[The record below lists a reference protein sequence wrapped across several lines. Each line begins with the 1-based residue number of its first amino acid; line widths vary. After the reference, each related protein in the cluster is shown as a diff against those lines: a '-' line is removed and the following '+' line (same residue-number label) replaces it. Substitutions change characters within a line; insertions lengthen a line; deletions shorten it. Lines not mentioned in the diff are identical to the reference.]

1 MTKSVLVVGS
11 GAREHAIIDKLSN
24 SKNITTIYIFS
35 NQDNIDLYL
44 NNNACE
50 IKCISHFNI
59 DNDDNLFSNT
69 INYIRD
75 NSIDFVFIGPEKYL
89 CDGIVNILNYN
100 CIPSFGPDEFASQI
114 ESSKIFSKQIMKE
127 LNIPTATFKYFENS
141 KSAIQ
146 HILDLKDGSYVI
158 KVDGLA
164 SGKGVFL
171 PNKHNEA
178 ISIIVEL
185 FNNDPTTKIIIE
197 EKLIGT
203 EVSLLAFCNGST
215 VELMP
220 CVQDYKLSRDNN
232 TGTNTGGM
240 GSHGPVY
247 TLNNTNLALCKTYM
261 ESVVLK
267 LNYVGVLYMGLMV
280 SDKSENNINV
290 LEFNC
295 RFGDP
300 ETQVLMNLLDSDLF
314 DILTSCY
321 YRTSFPKI
329 VWNNYYVSNV
339 VFTHLDYPNTKL
351 VTPTR
356 ITGINSIDDSI
367 KLYFANVTIKQG
379 EYYTTGGRILSVV
392 SKSTN
397 FFQSINNIYNNINR
411 IELEDNK
418 RYYRMDI
425 GYNYF
430 TATTSNTRKIK
441 IAVMGSTNGTSMEY
455 LVNEIKNNNIKD
467 ASIELVVSNVN
478 SAGILEKAKVNKI
491 SNLYISSKNM
501 DPYDYD
507 SKICNIFK
515 VYEIDYIFL
524 IGYMRIVS
532 SAILDLYKN
541 RVFNIHPSLLPRYS
555 GEMNLNIYDQVIKNK
570 DFITGCTLH
579 NVTEVVD
586 SGKIILQKQHVIN
599 NENSIQLKQTV
610 QELEKQCIVDCVTM
624 ITNNIINHK
633 TTYSDSGV
641 NIESGEKFVDII
653 KELKKSSNQDKNIG
667 NFCSINKIPDSD
679 LLIAT
684 STDGVG
690 TKIDLQNKY
699 HCLEMAGQDL
709 VAMCVNDLICHGAM
723 PHYFLDYIASEKLDM
738 HKSKDLLNGILKGCE
753 EADCELVGGETAEM
767 KNVYFRNGMDI
778 AGFTVGFV
786 SQNNILPKQG
796 ISSGD
801 IILGLKSSGLHA
813 NGFSLIYELNKNKEL
828 PETTWK
834 NLLTP
839 TKIYVRDI
847 KKLLACPCKD
857 SIKAIANITG
867 GGMFK
872 NIPRVLPDNL
882 SFELI
887 NYDIPHLYHEIK
899 ELSQLSWYEMH
910 ETFNCG
916 IGMVLIVDSTS
927 NINYLVDNYNLIH
940 IGNVTNK

>member
-1 MTKSVLVVGS
+1 MTKSILVIGS
-11 GAREHAIIDKLSN
+11 GAREHAIIDKLST
-24 SKNITTIYIFS
+24 SKNINTIYIFS
-35 NQDNIDLYL
+35 SQDNINLYL
-44 NNNACE
+44 NNSCK
-50 IKCISHFNI
+50 IICISHFHI
-59 DNDDNLFSNT
+59 DKDDSQISNT
-69 INYIRD
+69 IEYIKH

-100 CIPSFGPDEFASQI
+100 CIASFGPDEFASQI
-114 ESSKIFSKQIMKE
+114 ESSKIFSKNIMKE
-127 LNIPTATFKYFENS
+127 LNIPTANSEFFENS
-141 KSAIQ
+141 KNAINY
-146 HILDLKDGSYVI
+146 ILNLKDGSYVI

-171 PNKHNEA
+171 PNKQDEA
-178 ISIIVEL
+178 ISIIIEI
-185 FNNDPTTKIIIE
+185 FNNDPTIKIIIE

-240 GSHGPVY
+240 GSHGPVD
-247 TLNNTNLALCKTYM
+247 TLNHTNLALCKKYM
-261 ESVVLK
+261 EDVVRK

-314 DILTSCY
+314 DIFMTCY
-321 YRTSFPKI
+321 YKKSFPKI
-329 VWNNYYVSNV
+329 IWNNYYVSNV
-339 VFTHLDYPNTKL
+339 VFSHLDYPITKL
-351 VTPTR
+351 KNPTK
-356 ITGINSIDDSI
+356 ITGINNIDPSI
-367 KLYFANVTIKQG
+367 KIYFANVTIKAG

-397 FFQSINNIYNNINR
+397 FFQSINNIYNNINK
-411 IELEDNK
+411 IELEDKK

-425 GYNYF
+425 GYNNF
-430 TATTSNTRKIK
+430 TAKTSNTRKIK
-441 IAVMGSTNGTSMEY
+441 IAIMGSTNGTSMEY
-455 LVNEIKNNNIKD
+455 LINEIKNNNINN

-478 SAGILEKAKVNKI
+478 SAGILEKAKLNKI
-491 SNLYISSKNM
+491 SNLYIPSKNM

-507 SKICNIFK
+507 CKICNIFK

-555 GEMNLNIYDQVIKNK
+555 GKMNLDIYDMVIKNK

-579 NVTEVVD
+579 NVSEIVD
-586 SGKIILQKQHVIN
+586 SGKIVLQKQHIIQ
-599 NENSIQLKQTV
+599 NENNIQLKNIV
-610 QELEKQCIVDCVTM
+610 QELEKKCIVDSVIM

-653 KELKKSSNQDKNIG
+653 KQLKKSPKQEKNIG
-667 NFCSINKIPDSD
+667 NFCSINKIPNSD

-723 PHYFLDYIASEKLDM
+723 PHYFLDYIASEKLNM
-738 HKSKDLLNGILKGCE
+738 NKSKDLLNGILKGCE

-786 SQNNILPKQG
+786 SQKNILPKQN

-813 NGFSLIYELNKNKEL
+813 NGFSLIYELNKNREL
-828 PETTWK
+828 LETTWK

-839 TKIYVRDI
+839 TKIYVKEI
-847 KKLLACPCKD
+847 KELLSLFND

-867 GGMFK
+867 GGMYK

-882 SFELI
+882 TFELVK
-887 NYDIPHLYHEIK
+887 YDIPYLYHDIR

-916 IGMVLIVDSTS
+916 IGMVLIFDSS
-927 NINYLVDNYNLIH
+927 CYIKYLTDKYNLIH
-940 IGNVTNK
+940 IGNVINK